1 MCPRPSRW
9 VSLNEG
15 GSTAGGACE
24 VIRKDDLVMAR
35 PRQPVPGVPAPGVPD
50 PAARL
55 AGRYELQSVI
65 GSGGMATVYK
75 AWDHRLDRP
84 VAIKLLARALASDPV
99 VRRRF
104 ADEANA
110 AARIAHRNVVTI
122 FDTDEADG
130 DPFIVME
137 CLSGVTVAAEM
148 TQGRLREERIRTIA
162 LEGLA
167 GLQAAHDLGIV
178 HRDIKP
184 SNLLLGPDDSIEVA
198 DFGIAK
204 SMSGADLTATGDVIG
219 SVAYMA
225 PERLEG
231 RPATYRSD
239 LYSLGVVLYEAAAGH
254 KAFRGDTPAAVARA
268 VVATSPEPLRS
279 SRAELDEVL
288 SAAIER
294 AMEHDP
300 SARFASAAEMSEA
313 LRRPDLDRTVVAAA
327 AVSPAPDAT
336 EVFPATRSAPPAT
349 PRPARRSPRPRD
361 RTGAPV
367 DNRRAWL
374 LIATVAIA
382 VLLVAALVW
391 KPGAAPT
398 NSPSKPSRT
407 TPPST
412 APIPSQLDDALKQLE
427 QAVRP

>member
-1 MCPRPSRW
+1 
-9 VSLNEG
+9 
-15 GSTAGGACE
+15 
-24 VIRKDDLVMAR
+24 
-35 PRQPVPGVPAPGVPD
+35 
-50 PAARL
+50 
-55 AGRYELQSVI
+55 
-65 GSGGMATVYK
+65 
-75 AWDHRLDRP
+75 
-84 VAIKLLARALASDPV
+84 

-148 TQGRLREERIRTIA
+148 SQGRLRESRIRTIG
-162 LEGLA
+162 LEALA

-184 SNLLLGPDDSIEVA
+184 SNLLIGPDDSIKIA

-204 SMSGADLTATGDVIG
+204 SVSGADHTATGDVIG

-231 RPATYRSD
+231 RPATYQSD
-239 LYSLGVVLYEAAAGH
+239 LYSLGVVLYEAATGH
-254 KAFRGDTPAAVARA
+254 KAFTGDTPAAVAHA
-268 VVATSPEPLRS
+268 VVTSRPEPLRS
-279 SRAELDEVL
+279 SRPELDDVL

-294 AMEHDP
+294 AMECDP

-313 LRRPDLDRTVVAAA
+313 LRRPDLDRTVVAA
-327 AVSPAPDAT
+327 VTSPAPDAT
-336 EVFPATRSAPPAT
+336 EVFSETRSTPAATAPP
-349 PRPARRSPRPRD
+349 PRRGPRSRARPRSSLH
-361 RTGAPV
+361 
-367 DNRRAWL
+367 NRRAWL
-374 LIATVAIA
+374 LVAAVALA

-391 KPGAAPT
+391 RPGAAPP
-398 NSPSKPSRT
+398 NGPSKPSRT
-407 TPPST
+407 APST
-412 APIPSQLDDALKQLE
+412 AAIPSQLDDALKRLE